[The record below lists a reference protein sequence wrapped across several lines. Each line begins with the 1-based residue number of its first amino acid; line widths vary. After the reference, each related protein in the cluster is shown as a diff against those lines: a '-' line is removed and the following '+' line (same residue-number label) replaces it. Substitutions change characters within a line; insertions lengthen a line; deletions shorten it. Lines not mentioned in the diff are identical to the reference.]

1 MSGTLRG
8 CILHCVAPG
17 EGERDCSQPGLKP
30 GIAGLVGKPHS
41 FTGPSCTHGVGQSN
55 SWHHS
60 SSSGLA
66 GLSPDSRFNP
76 DGISTQSEIS
86 PKDGISP
93 KASSP
98 QTWAQPSKQQVLDRC
113 LEGSGCCCATG
124 VLVSPG
130 GGKLFLTPSHG
141 AAQTCLGTTLQTW
154 PFGER
159 AWIQLPSI
167 LPMSHGTGLA
177 GLVAADENIQGHR

>member
-17 EGERDCSQPGLKP
+17 EGERDCSQPGLQP

-41 FTGPSCTHGVGQSN
+41 FTGTSCTHGVGQSN

-76 DGISTQSEIS
+76 DGISTRLRLAPRMGLAPRQAHPKPGLS
-86 PKDGISP
+86 PVSSRSWTGAWRAAGAAVPQGFWCPRGVGSCSLHLPMGQHRPVWAPHCKHGPLGKEHGYSFLP
-93 KASSP
+93 SSP
-98 QTWAQPSKQQVLDRC
+98 CPMAQGWQV
-113 LEGSGCCCATG
+113 
-124 VLVSPG
+124 
-130 GGKLFLTPSHG
+130 
-141 AAQTCLGTTLQTW
+141 
-154 PFGER
+154 
-159 AWIQLPSI
+159 
-167 LPMSHGTGLA
+167 
-177 GLVAADENIQGHR
+177 